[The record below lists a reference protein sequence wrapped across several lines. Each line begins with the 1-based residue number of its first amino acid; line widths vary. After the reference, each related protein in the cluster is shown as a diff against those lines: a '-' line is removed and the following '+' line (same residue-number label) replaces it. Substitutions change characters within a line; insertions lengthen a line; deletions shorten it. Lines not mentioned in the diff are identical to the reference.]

1 MSTEAG
7 PVRSSLSNPDLAPTR
22 PEQRTWSTWN
32 IAALWIGMAV
42 CIPTYT
48 LAAAMID
55 KGMSWW
61 QATLTVL
68 LGNLIVLVPM
78 VLNGQPGAK
87 YGIPFPVLMRA
98 SFGTRGA
105 NIPAMARALVAC
117 GWFGIQAWIGGLSI
131 YQVLGALG
139 AIDMVAECVRIH
151 GVPVIPAG
159 VDPATLHGTGT
170 FLGLTP
176 WQGVCFLLFW
186 LINAHF
192 VWHGINSVK
201 WLESWAAPFLIVAGL
216 GLLAWAM
223 VKVREATGSSL
234 TLFAQGSKF
243 GTSAEFWRVFVPQL
257 TAMVG
262 FWATLSLNIP
272 DFTRYAKSQKAQVW
286 GQALGLPTTM
296 TLFCFIGIAVTSATP
311 TIFGKTI
318 WDPTEVIARV
328 GSAPVIIVSLIMLSV
343 ATLTTN
349 IAANVVSPAND
360 ISNLAPGRIS
370 FRTGGMITAFVG
382 ILMMPWYLYTN
393 LSAYIFTWLIGYSA
407 LLGPIA
413 GIMLCD
419 YYLLRRTRLDVGALY
434 EENGEYSYGGGVNW
448 RAIVALATAVAPN
461 LPGFINAATNR
472 THAQALGHPE
482 VVPLFPQVFDTMYGF
497 AWFIGLGLGIGVYYM
512 LMRMCPRR

>member
-1 MSTEAG
+1 MAPMSSTS
-7 PVRSSLSNPDLAPTR
+7 RTSRTLSNPDLAPTTAA
-22 PEQRTWSTWN
+22 QRTWSTWH

-48 LAAAMID
+48 LAAGMID
-55 KGMSWW
+55 AGMSWW

-68 LGNLIVLVPM
+68 LGNVIVLVPM
-78 VLNGQPGAK
+78 ILNGHPGAK
-87 YGIPFPVLMRA
+87 YGVPFPVLMRA

-131 YQVLGALG
+131 YQVLGGLG
-139 AIDMVAECVRIH
+139 W
-151 GVPVIPAG
+151 
-159 VDPATLHGTGT
+159 VDTAADAKLLMTA
-170 FLGLTP
+170 LGLTP
-176 WQGVCFLLFW
+176 WQGVCFLAFW
-186 LINAHF
+186 LINVHF
-192 VWHGINSVK
+192 VWHGINSIK

-216 GLLAWAM
+216 ALLAWAM
-223 VKVREATGSSL
+223 ARVRVATGSSL
-234 TLFAQGSKF
+234 TLFAAGSKF
-243 GTSAEFWRVFVPQL
+243 ASGGEFWRVFVPQL

-272 DFTRYAKSQKAQVW
+272 DFTRYARSQKSQAW

-311 TIFGKTI
+311 VIFGKTI
-318 WDPTEVIARV
+318 WDPTEVVARI
-328 GSAPVIIVSLIMLSV
+328 GSAPVIIISLVMLSV

-370 FRTGGMITAFVG
+370 FRAGGMITAVVG
-382 ILMMPWYLYTN
+382 ILMMPWLLYNN

-419 YYLLRRTRLDVGALY
+419 YYLLRRTRLDAAALY
-434 EENGEYSYGGGVNW
+434 REEGEFSYRGGYNG
-448 RAIVALATAVAPN
+448 RAIVALVIAVLPN
-461 LPGFINAATNR
+461 LPGFINAATKK
-472 THAQALGHPE
+472 
-482 VVPLFPQVFDTMYGF
+482 QVFPAVFDSIYGF
-497 AWFIGLGLGIGVYYM
+497 AWFIGLTLGFVVYGV
-512 LMRMCPRR
+512 LMAGRARPTPEPPDGGAAG